1 MVNVFAIDFIRQAL
15 EQTLFEEHIKN
26 LNMFGGKNQ
35 INIFSFYE
43 QLKGQD
49 EVDRFVENY
58 RDLTEQQNRTSLIG
72 NGVIVAP
79 ENPTIT
85 NLYSSTIIPMSWAC
99 SIRCTLGNRDQMVAT
114 INNLIEKLKGRKVDI
129 AQLKCN
135 DENGKDYYSPFKV
148 GTIGQNDSAPTLKDG
163 DYLGDIPSG
172 STANTFVSNALTA
185 LTNKNITVPQDY
197 QNHWYYVGYN
207 GKISVVRFNGA
218 QGVWYIFADDG
229 STNDIIFPP
238 EHESFEKYKL
248 SLSFDAIR
256 CDEPRNLNAEESSIS
271 GIS

>member
-114 INNLIEKLKGRKVDI
+114 INNLRIHFVRE
-129 AQLKCN
+129 
-135 DENGKDYYSPFKV
+135 YSAF
-148 GTIGQNDSAPTLKDG
+148 
-163 DYLGDIPSG
+163 
-172 STANTFVSNALTA
+172 
-185 LTNKNITVPQDY
+185 
-197 QNHWYYVGYN
+197 
-207 GKISVVRFNGA
+207 
-218 QGVWYIFADDG
+218 
-229 STNDIIFPP
+229 
-238 EHESFEKYKL
+238 
-248 SLSFDAIR
+248 
-256 CDEPRNLNAEESSIS
+256 
-271 GIS
+271 